1 MSYVSDMTDSQ
12 LISTLIAEAGHV
24 ATAKPNVFAET
35 GMRWNERGRLNELE
49 AEARER
55 FRVLRGGTPSHPLA
69 RAPISGIK
77 R

>member
-1 MSYVSDMTDSQ
+1 MSYVSELTDNELITK
-12 LISTLIAEAGHV
+12 LISEASSV